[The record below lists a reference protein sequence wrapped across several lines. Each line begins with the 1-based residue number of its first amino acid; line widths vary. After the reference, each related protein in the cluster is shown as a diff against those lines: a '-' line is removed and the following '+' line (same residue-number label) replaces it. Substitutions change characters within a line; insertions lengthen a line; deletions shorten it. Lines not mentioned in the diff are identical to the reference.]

1 MRKPLPPFVRYQLRR
16 RASGMA
22 GDRARPVC
30 DPNDLVNEA
39 SAVSNDDE
47 WQARPEPPKA
57 GGCFREVTSRASK
70 HDGLLHAAPLTNLE
84 LQMHTTQANFA
95 NSQSNAAADAHMA
108 TAARQTL
115 PTDAG
120 QGHAPNQTAAS
131 KSATKAA
138 TKKERPTAPGTK
150 SAKKGKQGRPRV
162 APYKEGAV
170 WSYRV
175 RRGGLDVYE
184 TGFDEAEAAYEAMN
198 ELIKQLGTG
207 KAPMYG
213 GPKENSVGKSMQRYG
228 LDHLPGLKG
237 APQAVRRMNRWLKAV
252 RLPQLAILPLEQAD
266 QAPKNVPV
274 RKGRYWAVHLV
285 PHSDQAKI
293 PNGLHAHRAALVTK
307 SADSARV
314 RQALAAKPMNKLSFD
329 HVQGYIQTLEAE
341 GLARATVVQEQ
352 ALLRSLFNHAR
363 KRWNW
368 KGMGENPGSGLTLTG
383 ELVERERVLEL
394 DEQQR
399 FDEAIKECR
408 MQLHG
413 PAFKLLL
420 QTAMRASEPK
430 NATWGDVDMQKCII
444 TLRTDKKGKGR
455 KVPLSP
461 EALKALR
468 ELGPSEDPKEP
479 IFRMTYE
486 SLKAAWRRIC
496 ERAGLEDLHIQ
507 DLRHTAATRMALKTG
522 NIFFV
527 RALTGHD
534 TWEMVDRYVNVTAHD
549 VVRVMHAPEPAAATP
564 AAPSTPVQM
573 QSVAAPDAGALMA
586 QLAALSVQ
594 LSEQLAAA
602 PARPT
607 LARSP
612 EPDAGRGHAANDP
625 QAPQSRGRGA

>member
-1 MRKPLPPFVRYQLRR
+1 M
-16 RASGMA
+16 
-22 GDRARPVC
+22 
-30 DPNDLVNEA
+30 
-39 SAVSNDDE
+39 
-47 WQARPEPPKA
+47 
-57 GGCFREVTSRASK
+57 
-70 HDGLLHAAPLTNLE
+70 
-84 LQMHTTQANFA
+84 
-95 NSQSNAAADAHMA
+95 
-108 TAARQTL
+108 
-115 PTDAG
+115 
-120 QGHAPNQTAAS
+120 
-131 KSATKAA
+131 
-138 TKKERPTAPGTK
+138 
-150 SAKKGKQGRPRV
+150 
-162 APYKEGAV
+162 
-170 WSYRV
+170 
-175 RRGGLDVYE
+175 RRGGLDIYE
-184 TGFDEAEAAYEAMN
+184 TGFDEPEPAYEAMN

-207 KAPMYG
+207 KSPMYG

-237 APQAVRRMNRWLKAV
+237 APQAVRRMNRWLRAL

-266 QAPKNVPV
+266 HAPKHVAV

-285 PHSDQAKI
+285 PHTDQLKV
-293 PNGLHAHRAALVTK
+293 PKGLHAHRAALVTK
-307 SADSARV
+307 SADSSRV
-314 RQALAAKPMNKLSFD
+314 RQALAAKPMTKLSFD
-329 HVQGYIQTLEAE
+329 DVQGYIQVLEAE

-368 KGMGENPGSGLTLTG
+368 KSMGENPGRGLTLTG

-399 FDEAIKECR
+399 FDEAIQECR

-461 EALKALR
+461 EALEALR

-549 VVRVMHAPEPAAATP
+549 VVKVMHAPETASPTP
-564 AAPSTPVQM
+564 AAPSTPIQQ
-573 QSVAAPDAGALMA
+573 QSVAPADTGALMA
-586 QLAALSVQ
+586 QLASLSAQ
-594 LSEQLAAA
+594 LSQHLAAA
-602 PARPT
+602 PAPEAAAHAVEPQA
-607 LARSP
+607 ARQT
-612 EPDAGRGHAANDP
+612 AANDP
-625 QAPQSRGRGA
+625 QAPSTHIHRG